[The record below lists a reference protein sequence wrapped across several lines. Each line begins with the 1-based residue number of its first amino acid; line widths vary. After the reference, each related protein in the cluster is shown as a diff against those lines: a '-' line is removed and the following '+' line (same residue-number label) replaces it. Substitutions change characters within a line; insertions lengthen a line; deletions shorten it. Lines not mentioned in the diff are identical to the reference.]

1 MTSTLNQVSSDRAF
15 INGFKAQM
23 AYYRHMCRMA
33 QNLIARPDLS
43 KLLEPE
49 LVEKL
54 VAWEDLSV
62 MTGVPDSHPTQ
73 ILVDGLAF

>member
-33 QNLIARPDLS
+33 
-43 KLLEPE
+43 
-49 LVEKL
+49 EKL
-54 VAWEDLSV
+54 VESPDLAF
-62 MTGVPDSHPTQ
+62 MLDPD
-73 ILVDGLAF
+73 LVDALVAWDRFEVSPRLEDQETQFLVDNLAF